1 MVNDTLGRPMHDLRV
16 SVTDRCNFRC
26 PYCMPVEKYGAAYQ
40 FLRRDQIL
48 SFEEITRLTRLMTG
62 LGVTKVRL
70 TGGEPL
76 LREGLPVLVEQL
88 SRVEGI
94 HDLTLTT
101 NGYFLAAQARA
112 LKQAGLHRVT
122 VSLDSL
128 DEVIFHKMN
137 GRSHGPGQV
146 LDGIK
151 TAAELG
157 LSPIKINVV
166 VQRGLND
173 AGIVDLARHF
183 RGTGHILR
191 FIEFMDVGNV
201 NDWKLSDVVPAD
213 EIISRINAIFPLE
226 PTGANYRGE
235 VALRYRYRDGG
246 GEIGFIASVTRPFCS
261 DCTRARLSTDG
272 KLFTC
277 LFGTVGTDLKGPMR
291 SGASDEELVRLITDT
306 WRRRGD
312 RYSDERATRTGTL
325 ARKIEM
331 YQIGG

>member
-1 MVNDTLGRPMHDLRV
+1 MVKDTLGRPLHDLRV

-26 PYCMPVEKYGAAYQ
+26 PYCMPAEKYGAAYE
-40 FLRRDQIL
+40 FLRRDEIL
-48 SFEEITRLTRLMTG
+48 TFEEITRLTRLMVG

-76 LREGLPVLVEQL
+76 LREDLPVLVGQL
-88 SRVEGI
+88 ARIEGVE
-94 HDLTLTT
+94 DLTLTT
-101 NGYFLAAQARA
+101 NGYFLAERA
-112 LKQAGLHRVT
+112 GPLKQAGLGRVT

-128 DEVIFHKMN
+128 DEETFHKMN
-137 GRSHGPGQV
+137 GRNSSATQV
-146 LDGIK
+146 LDGIR
-151 TAAELG
+151 TAEEVG
-157 LSPIKINVV
+157 LTPIKINMV

-173 AGIVDLARHF
+173 GGIIDMARHF

-201 NDWKLSDVVPAD
+201 NSWTIADVVPAD
-213 EIISRINAIFPLE
+213 EIIARINDVFPLE

-235 VALRYRYRDGG
+235 VALRYRYKDGG

-272 KLFTC
+272 RLFTC
-277 LFGTVGTDLKGPMR
+277 LFGTTGTDLKGPMR
-291 SGASDEELVRLITDT
+291 AGASDEELVALVTDT
-306 WRRRGD
+306 WRHRGD
-312 RYSDERATRTGTL
+312 RYSDERATRTGTH

>member
-1 MVNDTLGRPMHDLRV
+1 MVKDTLGRPMHDLRV

-26 PYCMPVEKYGAAYQ
+26 PYCMPAEKYGLTYQ
-40 FLRRDQIL
+40 FLPRDQIL
-48 SFEEITRLTRLMTG
+48 TFEEITRLTRLMTG

-88 SRVEGI
+88 SRVEGVD
-94 HDLTLTT
+94 DLTLTT
-101 NGYFLAAQARA
+101 NGYFLAAQAPA
-112 LKQAGLHRVT
+112 LKRAGLKRVT

-128 DEVIFHKMN
+128 DEEIFHKMN
-137 GRSHGPGQV
+137 GKSHTPGHV
-146 LDGIK
+146 LDGIRV
-151 TAAELG
+151 AAGLG
-157 LSPIKINVV
+157 LAPIKINVV

-173 AGIVDLARHF
+173 AGIIDLARRF

-201 NDWKLSDVVPAD
+201 NNWSIADVVPAD
-213 EIISRINAIFPLE
+213 EIIARINDVFPLE

-235 VALRYRYRDGG
+235 VALRYRYKDGG

-291 SGASDEELVRLITDT
+291 TGATDEDLVSLITDT
-306 WRRRGD
+306 WKRRGD

>member
-26 PYCMPVEKYGAAYQ
+26 PYCMPAEKYGITYQ
-40 FLRRDQIL
+40 FLRRDEIL
-48 SFEEITRLTRLMTG
+48 TFEEITRVTGLMTR

-88 SRVEGI
+88 SHVQGI
-94 HDLTLTT
+94 TDLTLTT
-101 NGYFLAAQARA
+101 NGYFLAAQAPA
-112 LKQAGLHRVT
+112 LRKAGLQRVT

-128 DEVIFHKMN
+128 DESIFHRMN
-137 GRSHGPGQV
+137 GKSHSPAQV
-146 LDGIK
+146 LEGIR
-151 TAAELG
+151 TAAALG

-173 AGIVDLARHF
+173 AGIIDLARHF

-201 NDWKLSDVVPAD
+201 NNWTIADVVPAD
-213 EIISRINAIFPLE
+213 EIVARINEVFPLE

-246 GEIGFIASVTRPFCS
+246 GEIGLIASVTRPFCS

-291 SGASDEELVRLITDT
+291 AGASDDELLALIGGT
-306 WRRRGD
+306 WRRRDD
-312 RYSDERATRTGTL
+312 RYSDERASRTGTL
-325 ARKIEM
+325 AHKIEM